1 MNANIK
7 TLISHVKNYMTQH
20 EKNKK
25 ERRIER
31 LQRAIEREELQE
43 KMRRELLV
51 KRRSNVRRQHAWLEP
66 QSSPRYYH

>member
-25 ERRIER
+25 GN
-31 LQRAIEREELQE
+31 L
-43 KMRRELLV
+43 
-51 KRRSNVRRQHAWLEP
+51 NVLIKN
-66 QSSPRYYH
+66 STGF

>member
-25 ERRIER
+25 GKLIMFT
-31 LQRAIEREELQE
+31 Q
-43 KMRRELLV
+43 KT
-51 KRRSNVRRQHAWLEP
+51 KNSF
-66 QSSPRYYH
+66 

>member
-25 ERRIER
+25 G
-31 LQRAIEREELQE
+31 
-43 KMRRELLV
+43 KNH
-51 KRRSNVRRQHAWLEP
+51 NVYTKTKN
-66 QSSPRYYH
+66 SF

>member
-31 LQRAIEREELQE
+31 LQRAIEREELEE

-51 KRRSNVRRQHAWLEP
+51 KRRSNVRRQHSWLEP

>member
-25 ERRIER
+25 GK
-31 LQRAIEREELQE
+31 LMFTQ
-43 KMRRELLV
+43 KT
-51 KRRSNVRRQHAWLEP
+51 KNSF
-66 QSSPRYYH
+66 